1 MNLLKKAVLG
11 TAIGAMA
18 LATTPAEARGYY
30 RHYHHDNTGAI
41 VGAGII
47 GLALGAAIASD
58 NRGGYYDGYYDS
70 GYYNDP
76 YYNGY
81 AYYTPCYN
89 VYYYPQAYP
98 YYEGRWYNG
107 YRYNNGYFYD
117 RRGYRA
123 YDRGGWDRHY
133 TRRDRD
139 GDRDGHWGYR
149 HR

>member
-81 AYYTPCYN
+81 
-89 VYYYPQAYP
+89 
-98 YYEGRWYNG
+98 
-107 YRYNNGYFYD
+107 RYNNGYFYD